1 MPHVTQDSLKP
12 TILVVDDDAELLKV
26 TARVL
31 KLHGYTVHTADR
43 CTQALALVDELDDTV
58 DLLLTDVQMPEM
70 DGCELAVRLGEKH
83 PDLRILYTSGFPQ
96 QVVDSKSNGA
106 CVPRNFIEKPYAMS
120 ELARRVQEILVAPQP
135 TH

>member
-1 MPHVTQDSLKP
+1 MPHVTQDTPKS

-31 KLHGYTVHTADR
+31 KLHGYTVHTADH
-43 CTQALALVDELDDTV
+43 CSQALALVDRLDDTV

-83 PDLRILYTSGFPQ
+83 PDIRILFTSGFPQ
-96 QVVDSKSNGA
+96 QVVDDKSNGA
-106 CVPRNFIEKPYAMS
+106 CIPANFIEKPYAMS
-120 ELARRVQEILVAPQP
+120 ELARRVQEILTAPQP
-135 TH
+135 AH

>member
-1 MPHVTQDSLKP
+1 MPYVTQDTQKP

-43 CTQALALVDELDDTV
+43 CTQAIELVEQLDDAV
-58 DLLLTDVQMPEM
+58 DLLLTDMQMPEM
-70 DGCELAVRLGEKH
+70 DGCELAVRLADKH

-96 QVVDSKSNGA
+96 QVMDGKSNGA
-106 CVPRNFIEKPYAMS
+106 CVPANFIEKPYAMS
-120 ELARRVQEILVAPQP
+120 DLARRVQEILIAPQP
-135 TH
+135 AH